1 MRPKRGLH
9 PPIQAERMARLKSSP
24 QELKRE
30 EQVCREGRHQ
40 GIHSVRTV
48 EGPGWKVRSAG
59 HPFGHGGGRVG
70 ERSGSWPLGVSRG
83 DGQKQN
89 PWGSSMEE
97 PIRRKMWTHTS
108 NIKCFEQIPFLCL

>member
-59 HPFGHGGGRVG
+59 HPFGHGGGWVG
-70 ERSGSWPLGVSRG
+70 KRNSFRCVFTGLMNVE
-83 DGQKQN
+83 K
-89 PWGSSMEE
+89 SSLFKLHSKVPRFRM
-97 PIRRKMWTHTS
+97 RKR
-108 NIKCFEQIPFLCL
+108 IFQV